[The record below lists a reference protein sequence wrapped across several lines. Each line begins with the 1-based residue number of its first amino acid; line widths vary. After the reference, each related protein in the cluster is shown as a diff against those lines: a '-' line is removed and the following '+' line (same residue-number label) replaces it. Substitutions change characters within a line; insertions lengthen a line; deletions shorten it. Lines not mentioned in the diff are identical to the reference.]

1 MEWLSD
7 RTGILEGSE
16 LPVGGISVAA
26 AHNMLN
32 DREYGSFSLLSTMEP
47 NELITVSER
56 GDVLRNF
63 RVFANEILS
72 PDDMEKKAA
81 IVGSEENT
89 LVLIARSLSRNF
101 FRLKQRVLMREF
113 YCSFSKPI
121 RSIPIISRYLNSS
134 PLS

>member
-26 AHNMLN
+26 AHNRLN
-32 DREYGSFSLLSTMEP
+32 DREYGFFSLLSTMEP

-101 FRLKQRVLMREF
+101 FPAKAEGAKAGILL
-113 YCSFSKPI
+113 
-121 RSIPIISRYLNSS
+121 
-134 PLS
+134 